1 MKHRYAFI
9 LLLFAIV
16 STLAPEQAANAQARR
31 IPPGGGSATT
41 TTSSAPAT
49 APTNGGATPAE
60 LYEEASTY
68 AEKKFAEF
76 NTKKLPFN
84 PTLLERTLQEQ
95 RRLASLN
102 ATQLSMRPNLAGE
115 DLYYL
120 GMLYHLS
127 ENEERAIETLHRF
140 IDDKAA
146 KNERAQT
153 ARYIIA
159 LDLAKSNQ
167 LTEAEAALADYVA
180 HTPRRASEHVNIEH
194 SIAKAYRKNKQL
206 EPAVA
211 HAEKAFE
218 LSKTVEP
225 TTANASLRDYW
236 LFNAGNAL
244 VELYQDTKKPLNAA
258 AAVLEELRRL
268 ALDDKSGR
276 LYADVT
282 ARLANLLVDGGRK
295 PEAVK
300 MVEDSISQVKAAI
313 KDAGAVQEL
322 QRKQKQ
328 LKLQGELAPEI
339 TIARWIGQSPVTLAD
354 LRGRVVLLDFWATWC
369 GPCIAAFPHLVEW
382 HDKYKDRGLVVIG
395 ITKYYGQAEGQT
407 VDKDYEFGFL
417 ERFRKM
423 YRLPYGIA
431 VAGNDDNHRNYGV
444 SGIPTAII
452 IDRHGIIRY
461 VGTGVGGTNEQQ
473 VSETLEKLIE
483 EQ

>member
-9 LLLFAIV
+9 LLLFAAFQM
-16 STLAPEQAANAQARR
+16 LAPPKGFAQARR
-31 IPPGGGSATT
+31 IPPGGGATT
-41 TTSSAPAT
+41 STTSNAPAT
-49 APTNGGATPAE
+49 APTNGATPAE
-60 LYEEASTY
+60 LYDEASSY

-76 NTKKLPFN
+76 NRKKLPFN
-84 PTLLERTLQEQ
+84 PTLLEQTMQEQ

-115 DLYYL
+115 DIYYL

-127 ENEERAIETLHRF
+127 ENEERAVETLNRF
-140 IDDKAA
+140 IKEKSA
-146 KNERAQT
+146 KNDRAQT

-159 LDLAKSNQ
+159 LDLAKSNL
-167 LTEAEAALADYVA
+167 LTEAEAALSDYVA

-194 SIAKAYRKNKQL
+194 SLAKAYRKNKQL
-206 EPAVA
+206 EAAVA

-244 VELYQDTKKPLNAA
+244 VELYQDTKKPVTAA

-268 ALDDKSGR
+268 ALDNKSGR

-369 GPCIAAFPHLVEW
+369 GPCLAAFPHLVEW

-423 YRLPYGIA
+423 YRLPYGFA

-473 VSETLEKLIE
+473 VSETLDKLME